1 LSPWTITQKA
11 DNPEAKTQLSSM
23 RAMLVLGVVVPL
35 CSVTVVAQERLLPS
49 VRSFELPE
57 ASPRV
62 YGVVGRLLSTKRG
75 ESRFGNERE
84 AEVVLGENVPV
95 VAIKRGPQ
103 PIVLG
108 IGSQVYGRFSL
119 NDSKSALISVDWVAA
134 LNTTAFLGPLAMT
147 VQFYHESSHLGDE
160 YGDRFHAQRLDWSRE
175 VAMAWATYRTGGWQL
190 SGGLSYVLYDGLGLP
205 RSGAAFGLDFGGGR
219 HRLLTHPLEPVL
231 GIYTEGIAATDWRL
245 STSAKVGV
253 AVRGDGGARSIGVA
267 LIAHDGLSTQ
277 RQFFRQE
284 SQYLGLEMRF
294 DL

>member
-1 LSPWTITQKA
+1 M
-11 DNPEAKTQLSSM
+11 SSI
-23 RAMLVLGVVVPL
+23 RAMLLLGAMVPL
-35 CSVTVVAQERLLPS
+35 CADFVMAQERLFPT

-62 YGVVGRLLSTKRG
+62 YGVVGRLLSTRRG

-95 VAIKRGPQ
+95 VAVRRGPR

-134 LNTTAFLGPLAMT
+134 LNTTASLGPLALT
-147 VQFYHESSHLGDE
+147 LQLYHESSHLGDE

-175 VAMAWATYRTGGWQL
+175 VAMGWATYGTGSWRL
-190 SGGLSYVLYDGLGLP
+190 SGGLSYVLYDGLSLP
-205 RSGAAFGLDFGGGR
+205 RSGAALGLDFGGGR
-219 HRLLTHPLEPVL
+219 HRLLTHPLEPVF
-231 GIYTEGIAATDWRL
+231 GIYTEGTAATDWRL

-253 AVRGDGGARSIGVA
+253 AVRGSEGARSIGVA

-277 RQFFRQE
+277 RQFFRHE
-284 SQYLGLEMRF
+284 SQYLGLEVRF